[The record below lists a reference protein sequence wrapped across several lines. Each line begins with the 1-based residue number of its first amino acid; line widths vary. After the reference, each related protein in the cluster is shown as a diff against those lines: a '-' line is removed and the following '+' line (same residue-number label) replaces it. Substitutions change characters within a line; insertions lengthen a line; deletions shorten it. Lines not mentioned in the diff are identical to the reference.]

1 LQPLRASALGVL
13 ALVALLAGFGCG
25 SESEPVETTRSAR
38 ASTTAKPAAA
48 GAAASK
54 ECKDAFVRS
63 HAGEDAGQP
72 TNIVFLPSIQEC
84 STLGEWTAAAKS
96 LGVNLRGREPDF
108 VEGVCA
114 AHGPEVQSLVICQE
128 ATAALQLRA
137 SGS

>member
-1 LQPLRASALGVL
+1 MRASALGAL
-13 ALVALLAGFGCG
+13 AFVGLMAGFGCG
-25 SESEPVETTRSAR
+25 SESDPVETTRSAG

-48 GAAASK
+48 GASK

-63 HAGEDAGQP
+63 HAGEDAGEP
-72 TNIVFLPSIQEC
+72 TNIVFLPSIQDC
-84 STLGEWTAAAKS
+84 STLDEWTAAAKS

-114 AHGPEVQSLVICQE
+114 AHGHEVQALVICQQ